1 MPDIT
6 LNLDFEFASDIN
18 DILSDVLEADDEYD
32 FLSSESREDLVVFL
46 NALGTKVEMFFNN
59 YI

>member
-1 MPDIT
+1 MADIT
-6 LNLDFEFASDIN
+6 LNLDFEIASDIN
-18 DILSDVLEADDEYD
+18 DILSDVLDADDEYD
-32 FLSSESREDLVVFL
+32 FLSSESREDLLVFL